1 MSVVPSY
8 HFSKKRSDIMTEE
21 KKKKKTVT
29 IIINGRDF
37 EVEKVKITFEK
48 IVELGLGNY
57 DSNPSIAY
65 TVSYSK
71 GEDKKPKGQLV
82 AGESVM
88 VKEGMIF
95 NATRTDK
102 S

>member
-1 MSVVPSY
+1 MN
-8 HFSKKRSDIMTEE
+8 KE
-21 KKKKKTVT
+21 KKKKQVT
-29 IIINGRDF
+29 IIINGREF
-37 EVEKVKITFEK
+37 EVEKKKISFEE
-48 IVELGLGNY
+48 IVQLGLGEY
-57 DSNPSIAY
+57 NPSENTAY

-82 AGESVM
+82 IGDKVM

-95 NATRTDK
+95 NVSRTNK

>member
-1 MSVVPSY
+1 M
-8 HFSKKRSDIMTEE
+8 KKE
-21 KKKKKTVT
+21 K
-29 IIINGRDF
+29 IIAIIVNGREFKIEKRKVDF
-37 EVEKVKITFEK
+37 EE
-48 IVELGLGNY
+48 IVTLGFDEYKADEN
-57 DSNPSIAY
+57 IVY

-82 AGESVM
+82 KGDKIM

-95 NATRTDK
+95 NVSRTNK